1 MATDRFTKENAL
13 HELYN
18 YVHEYSNAVSFENTI
33 NTFILRIFFLSHYC
47 MTNYF
52 MPQINEGL
60 EEDQTSSA
68 QQLPAKL
75 GHVITSMEGPSAS
88 GPSYV

>member
-52 MPQINEGL
+52 MPP
-60 EEDQTSSA
+60 D
-68 QQLPAKL
+68 
-75 GHVITSMEGPSAS
+75 
-88 GPSYV
+88 